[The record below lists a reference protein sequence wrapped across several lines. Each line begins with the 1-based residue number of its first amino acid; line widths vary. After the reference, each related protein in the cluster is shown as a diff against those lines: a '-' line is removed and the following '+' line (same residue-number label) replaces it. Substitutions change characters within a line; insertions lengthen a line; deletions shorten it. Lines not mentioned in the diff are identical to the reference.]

1 MTNGI
6 RWYRITPSKIAN
18 HIYRSIVK
26 RRVTTS
32 LVVSVTVSTR
42 LRRASRHPRKSMR
55 STFSASQIGSRTD
68 YSIQRVEK
76 NSLKKL
82 SGIYFIK
89 ITSVFSE
96 QGRSGFKRAL
106 SVIILC
112 PWNDFATSFRYTLSS
127 SRPWIW
133 PSLRT
138 QKTKNFPI
146 LFICWKI
153 LIKEDSGPFSSLSW
167 NLWHSFLCLSLL
179 GLKLIVQNNT
189 EIVFANVPTT

>member
-6 RWYRITPSKIAN
+6 RWYRITPSKISN

-82 SGIYFIK
+82 SGVYFIK
-89 ITSVFSE
+89 STSVFSE

-127 SRPWIW
+127 SRSWIW
-133 PSLRT
+133 PSLRIKP
-138 QKTKNFPI
+138 KTFPFYLFAEKFLLRRIRDRSVVCPEIYGI
-146 LFICWKI
+146 LSSVWACW
-153 LIKEDSGPFSSLSW
+153 D
-167 NLWHSFLCLSLL
+167 
-179 GLKLIVQNNT
+179 
-189 EIVFANVPTT
+189 